1 MFSKSFFNC
10 FYFFYIKSYISAHIV
25 YCKSIICYISNYFLW
40 HLAEKGFDGSRRN
53 LFNNGFLVG
62 GGFWGGNGFGDWRG
76 FDGKA
81 CGSYFQL
88 SKRNSFSRGLLK
100 QYF

>member
-1 MFSKSFFNC
+1 MFLNGCSGIIHICYKKTFSF
-10 FYFFYIKSYISAHIV
+10 AHIKNF
-25 YCKSIICYISNYFLW
+25 KSININISYFSFYRVRKIRELESV
-40 HLAEKGFDGSRRN
+40 LNSRC
-53 LFNNGFLVG
+53 LLVG